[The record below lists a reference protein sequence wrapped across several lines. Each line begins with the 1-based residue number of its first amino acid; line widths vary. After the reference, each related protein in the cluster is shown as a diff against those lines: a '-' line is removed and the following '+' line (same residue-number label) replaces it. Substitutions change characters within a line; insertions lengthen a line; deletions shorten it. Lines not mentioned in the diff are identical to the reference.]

1 MRLGFRVF
9 VAWFLLAG
17 VGTLLFYHSV
27 INQLPSSMR
36 QASEEVLVDS
46 SQLLAELSALHWD
59 DGFAPGSAFSEALA
73 RYRQRPLNAMI
84 WSREKTRT
92 ELVVYITDTR
102 GKVLFHT
109 DPDLIGEDFSRW
121 RDVAL
126 TLRGAYGARTTRTDP
141 IDETSSYMFVAAPVM
156 GAEGLRGVLS
166 VGQPTASLQPFITL
180 ANAHFWQ
187 RGGLILLAALL
198 LGGAMAYW
206 LTHSIR
212 RLVSYVERVR
222 HGERASP
229 PVMGEPELDRLAQA
243 TGAMREEIEGK
254 AYVENYVHTLTHEM
268 KSPLSAIRGAAE
280 LLQEADL
287 PEEARQRFTQNI
299 DAESARLQRLIDR
312 LLSLATVEKRQQLDS
327 VERIDLQTLL
337 AQELQAKQ
345 SLVSR
350 KQLRVEMHVTPGL
363 QVDAERF
370 LIEQALSN
378 LLDNAID
385 FTPPGGHILVR
396 AEFTDHAQVRVGIFN
411 EGSLVPDYA
420 IERVFER
427 FYSLP
432 RADSQR
438 KSTGL
443 GLSLVQEVAHLHRG
457 SVRLSNVPG
466 RGVQVDLTLPQI
478 QRGTAAGRRA

>member
-9 VAWFLLAG
+9 VAWFLLTG
-17 VGTLLFYHSV
+17 VGTLLFYHSI

-141 IDETSSYMFVAAPVM
+141 IDDTSSYMFVAAPVM

-198 LGGAMAYW
+198 L
-206 LTHSIR
+206 
-212 RLVSYVERVR
+212 
-222 HGERASP
+222 
-229 PVMGEPELDRLAQA
+229 
-243 TGAMREEIEGK
+243 
-254 AYVENYVHTLTHEM
+254 
-268 KSPLSAIRGAAE
+268 
-280 LLQEADL
+280 
-287 PEEARQRFTQNI
+287 
-299 DAESARLQRLIDR
+299 
-312 LLSLATVEKRQQLDS
+312 
-327 VERIDLQTLL
+327 
-337 AQELQAKQ
+337 
-345 SLVSR
+345 
-350 KQLRVEMHVTPGL
+350 
-363 QVDAERF
+363 
-370 LIEQALSN
+370 
-378 LLDNAID
+378 
-385 FTPPGGHILVR
+385 
-396 AEFTDHAQVRVGIFN
+396 
-411 EGSLVPDYA
+411 
-420 IERVFER
+420 
-427 FYSLP
+427 
-432 RADSQR
+432 
-438 KSTGL
+438 
-443 GLSLVQEVAHLHRG
+443 
-457 SVRLSNVPG
+457 
-466 RGVQVDLTLPQI
+466 
-478 QRGTAAGRRA
+478 

>member
-17 VGTLLFYHSV
+17 VGTLLFYHSI

-73 RYRQRPLNAMI
+73 RYRQRSLNAMI

-350 KQLRVEMHVTPGL
+350 KQLRVEMQVTPGL

-396 AEFTDHAQVRVGIFN
+396 AELTDHAQLRVGIFN
-411 EGSLVPDYA
+411 EATRCHAPTVSA
-420 IERVFER
+420 
-427 FYSLP
+427 
-432 RADSQR
+432 RA
-438 KSTGL
+438 
-443 GLSLVQEVAHLHRG
+443 
-457 SVRLSNVPG
+457 PG
-466 RGVQVDLTLPQI
+466 W
-478 QRGTAAGRRA
+478 A

>member
-9 VAWFLLAG
+9 VAWFLLTG
-17 VGTLLFYHSV
+17 VGTLLFYHSI

-141 IDETSSYMFVAAPVM
+141 IDDTSSYMFVAAPVM
-156 GAEGLRGVLS
+156 GTEGLRGVLS

-396 AEFTDHAQVRVGIFN
+396 AELTDHAQVRVGIFN
-411 EGSLVPDYA
+411 EGPLVPDYA

-432 RADSQR
+432 RPDSQR

-466 RGVQVDLTLPQI
+466 QGVQVDLTLPQV
-478 QRGTAAGRRA
+478 QRGAAAGRRA